1 MTYQLNQTI
10 ALVGMM
16 GSGKTVI
23 GRGLARKLNASFI
36 DLDQEIVK
44 SANLEINEIFNTF
57 GEEFFREKEERV
69 LERLILGPPLVLATG
84 GGTVMSKKN
93 LSLILNETLSIW
105 LNSSPKIIWDRIK
118 DKKNRPLVNNCR
130 DFSDFNKI
138 YKVREKFYKMANI
151 SILND
156 YDYTIDKMIE
166 KAFESFNNYEQI
178 SYNGRDKNA

>member
-1 MTYQLNQTI
+1 M
-10 ALVGMM
+10 
-16 GSGKTVI
+16 
-23 GRGLARKLNASFI
+23 
-36 DLDQEIVK
+36 
-44 SANLEINEIFNTF
+44 
-57 GEEFFREKEERV
+57 

-156 YDYTIDKMIE
+156 YDFTIDKMIE
-166 KAFESFNNYEQI
+166 KVFESFNNYEQI